1 MDRPLSKYESQ
12 VNAAAF
18 ALCKDNISLLSDKKK
33 LFVLA
38 KQKVD
43 SDGYDYKK
51 KRSRSKVYGSSAQ
64 RDECGETAEK
74 KTKVVKEVRD
84 KRIVVIQEDIASC
97 KETIKLLE
105 QQRNKFVTSEKYLQ
119 AAEIV
124 EQVKNKRKDM
134 RELEL
139 ELAKLQKAEARST
152 KYHKTKNLQRKTSSC
167 QQKLVFNRHIQ
178 PKSTEPK
185 STVVSIDVVDPTFDQ
200 ADNLESTKASSSTGC
215 VQQDKTISEES
226 SMLEDNNDKNF
237 C

>member
-1 MDRPLSKYESQ
+1 MNRPLSKYESQ

-18 ALCKDNISLLSDKKK
+18 TLCKDNISLLSDKKK
-33 LFVLA
+33 LFDLA

-43 SDGYDYKK
+43 SDGYDYK
-51 KRSRSKVYGSSAQ
+51 SAQ

-84 KRIVVIQEDIASC
+84 KGIVVIQEDIASC
-97 KETIKLLE
+97 KETIQLLE

-139 ELAKLQKAEARST
+139 ELAK
-152 KYHKTKNLQRKTSSC
+152 
-167 QQKLVFNRHIQ
+167 
-178 PKSTEPK
+178 P
-185 STVVSIDVVDPTFDQ
+185 
-200 ADNLESTKASSSTGC
+200 
-215 VQQDKTISEES
+215 
-226 SMLEDNNDKNF
+226 
-237 C
+237 